1 MTSSSLVH
9 KSLYFLI
16 AIIGFF
22 FISPL
27 LQPVLGQGLVDAVDD
42 SYTLVD
48 DQNWYFPAP
57 GLLENDTPGLSI
69 SISDP
74 ITTAGGTV
82 QVSSDGSWY
91 LAYSGGYVGNASFT
105 YTIDDGTGTQ
115 DTATYTMT
123 PSPTPTDTATYT
135 PTATDTATS
144 TATYT
149 ATYTPTATDTA
160 TYTPTATDTATY
172 TPTATDTATYTPT
185 ATDTATH
192 TATPTDT
199 ATYTMTP
206 SPTATD
212 TATSTATYTPTATS
226 TPALM
231 NRAPR
236 LTIYLAKVSVIR
248 GQVAVN
254 IGDYSDLD
262 RDSVRLI
269 ASLGTI
275 SKTGSSSGFWLWTYT
290 VPSTT
295 PRGAVITVNI
305 TATDTLGIATTQ
317 SFRVRVR

>member
-149 ATYTPTATDTA
+149 
-160 TYTPTATDTATY
+160 
-172 TPTATDTATYTPT
+172 
-185 ATDTATH
+185 
-192 TATPTDT
+192 
-199 ATYTMTP
+199 
-206 SPTATD
+206 
-212 TATSTATYTPTATS
+212 PTATS